1 MKKIKEYFNH
11 YRSDFNLKSALLL
24 SLVVFIVSFV
34 WIVIGLPSISVSTSE
49 LKSRNLFID
58 EHAIVTNSKVIVNTP
73 YLQFDTLPSSK
84 RSLIE
89 DISISEES
97 IIDQLY
103 RFSCVK
109 SGFYHLFIKCE
120 KVQPILNS
128 VNPYLEVQIHSPYSP
143 KSLERIVLVI
153 LWPLSFPSS
162 FQKDLLT
169 LLYNVFQTLSSS
181 KWNHKQLTFIF
192 AAVNSS
198 EEVLKEFELRY
209 FDNSYNLDN
218 SIVREAYNFD
228 FTFFNTFCTKND
240 NLDTNQKEFILGWDE
255 LWLEY
260 MGDKGLL
267 PNLDLLSISRH
278 LFPRFIQLEYSY
290 DIEVLND
297 RNQTI
302 PIITRPN
309 HFLKKCEDFIPQ
321 SFSQIVTDWT
331 SPRPSKV
338 PITPYSMKLC
348 TMLSNFR
355 HSFLRSVGLHDMW
368 LQHNVDSI
376 TLRAM
381 LGTNRKKNY
390 NMKEIFYVLLSYV
403 YISNHLHGK

>member
-1 MKKIKEYFNH
+1 MKRIKEYFHH
-11 YRSDFNLKSALLL
+11 YKPDFNLKSALLL
-24 SLVVFIVSFV
+24 SFIAFIVSFV

-73 YLQFDTLPSSK
+73 YLQFDALPSPK
-84 RSLIE
+84 RSLIT
-89 DISISEES
+89 DISLSGES

-103 RFSCVK
+103 RFSCGN
-109 SGFYHLFIKCE
+109 SGLYHLPIKCE
-120 KVQPILNS
+120 KVLPVLNS
-128 VNPYLEVQIHSPYSP
+128 VNPYFELQIHSPYSP

-153 LWPLSFPSS
+153 LWPLSCPST
-162 FQKDLLT
+162 FHKDLLT
-169 LLYNVFQTLSSS
+169 LFYNVFQTLSSS

-192 AAVNSS
+192 AAVNSF
-198 EEVLKEFELRY
+198 EEVSKEFELRY
-209 FDNSYNLDN
+209 FNNLDN

-228 FTFFNTFCTKND
+228 FTFFNTICNKRNS
-240 NLDTNQKEFILGWDE
+240 LDTNQKEFILAWDE

-290 DIEVLND
+290 DIEVLNY

-302 PIITRPN
+302 SQITRPN

-321 SFSQIVTDWT
+321 SFSQIITDWT
-331 SPRPSKV
+331 SPRPSKA
-338 PITPYSMKLC
+338 PITPYSRKLC

-368 LQHNVDSI
+368 LQHNVDSV

-381 LGTNRKKNY
+381 PGTNRKKSY
-390 NMKEIFYVLLSYV
+390 SMKEIFHVLLSSV